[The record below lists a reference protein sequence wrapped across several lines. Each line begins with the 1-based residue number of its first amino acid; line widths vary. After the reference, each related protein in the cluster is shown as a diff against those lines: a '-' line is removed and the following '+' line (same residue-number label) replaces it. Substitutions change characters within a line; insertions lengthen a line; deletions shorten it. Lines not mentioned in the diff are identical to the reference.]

1 MKTTPRPKK
10 IKAEFGVI
18 EYRLSNGLRVLF
30 KRDRSAPVVAVCIT
44 FHVGSRNEA
53 PGHTGATH
61 ILEHLLFKDS
71 TKFNKKNGREITGY
85 LDWLGAY
92 VNATTW
98 LDRTNYFEALPREHL
113 KDALELEADR
123 MRGSL
128 FSDADL
134 ASEMTVVRNEYER
147 SRNNPFE
154 LLEEE
159 VWSQA
164 YTKHPYRIPT
174 IGLKEDIEGS
184 TAAKLREFYDK
195 YYWPNNATLAVFGD
209 VSWNEVEKLVVK
221 YFGPIPS
228 SPHTIPEMS
237 IVEPPQ
243 KAAKNVSLKKPF
255 GITIASLG
263 YRIPQATHK
272 DFPAVLVLGM
282 ILAGGFSSRLQKKLV
297 DTGVASELSLSL
309 PALRDPGFMS
319 FTAHL
324 ADGVKPNRALRI
336 MQQEILYFHTELP
349 KIDELARAKE
359 RLLTQIA
366 YERDGMFIDIRA
378 VSESI
383 AAGDWTLGY
392 RIEGL
397 IGRVGPKDIARVAS
411 TYLVPSQEVR
421 GILENET
428 EVQKDE

>member
-1 MKTTPRPKK
+1 
-10 IKAEFGVI
+10 
-18 EYRLSNGLRVLF
+18 
-30 KRDRSAPVVAVCIT
+30 
-44 FHVGSRNEA
+44 
-53 PGHTGATH
+53 
-61 ILEHLLFKDS
+61 LEHLLFKDS
-71 TKFNKKNGREITGY
+71 TKFNKQNGREITGY

-98 LDRTNYFEALPREHL
+98 LDRTNYFEALPKEHL

-134 ASEMTVVRNEYER
+134 ASEMTVVRNEFER

-159 VWSQA
+159 VWGKA
-164 YTKHPYRIPT
+164 FTKHPYRIPT

-195 YYWPNNATLAVFGD
+195 FYWPNNATLAVFGD
-209 VSWNEVEKLVVK
+209 VPWSEVEKLVLK

-228 SPHTIPEMS
+228 SPHAIPEMT

-243 KAAKNVSLKKPF
+243 KSPRSVSLKKPF
-255 GITIASLG
+255 GITVASLG
-263 YRIPQATHK
+263 YKIPQATHK
-272 DFPAVLVLGM
+272 DFPAILVLGM
-282 ILAGGFSSRLQKKLV
+282 ILAGGFSSRLQKRLV
-297 DTGVASELSLSL
+297 DTGVASDLSLSL
-309 PALRDPGFMS
+309 PALRDPGFMG

-324 ADGVKPNRALRI
+324 SEGVDPKKALTIIQREIQELSSTLPEAD
-336 MQQEILYFHTELP
+336 EI
-349 KIDELARAKE
+349 ARAKE

-392 RIEGL
+392 RVEAL
-397 IGRVGPKDIARVAS
+397 IGRVKPADIERVAK
-411 TYLVPSQEVR
+411 TYLVPSGEVR
-421 GILENET
+421 GILENE
-428 EVQKDE
+428 EAPKVE